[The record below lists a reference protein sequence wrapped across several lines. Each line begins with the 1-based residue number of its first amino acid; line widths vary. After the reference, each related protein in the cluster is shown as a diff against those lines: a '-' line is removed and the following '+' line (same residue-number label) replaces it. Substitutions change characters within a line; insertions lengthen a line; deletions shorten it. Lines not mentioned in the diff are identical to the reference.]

1 MRVLTIPEMA
11 LPARFHS
18 ATCQAPAPGYLPP
31 AMSLPADLEP
41 AVRDPKKLRRTAW
54 TLVAIML
61 LGGWLILRAY
71 DTWAVKQSLD
81 DRPALIHRIQKE
93 RDLRMMRQDGK
104 LADLFELRGKVFVIN
119 AFSLRDPQ
127 AAQRSMAVMKRLSEK
142 NRDRQDFRM
151 VSLVIDPMPAES
163 LAATLAE
170 TATTRGFELPQWW
183 LGSNEPATL
192 HKFIKNELKATVYP
206 NDSNG
211 KWNYDP
217 SIVLID
223 RNGHIRR
230 AVVPKTRNGKP
241 SRPEVVAF
249 DFDQASQWDRDGLQ
263 TGTDRSN
270 EEELEILLNKTI
282 NTLLAEPTEFR

>member
-1 MRVLTIPEMA
+1 
-11 LPARFHS
+11 
-18 ATCQAPAPGYLPP
+18 
-31 AMSLPADLEP
+31 MSLPADLEP

-151 VSLVIDPMPAES
+151 VSLVIDLMPAES

>member
-1 MRVLTIPEMA
+1 
-11 LPARFHS
+11 
-18 ATCQAPAPGYLPP
+18 
-31 AMSLPADLEP
+31 MSLPADLEP

-71 DTWAVKQSLD
+71 DTWASRKALD

-104 LADLFELRGKVFVIN
+104 LADLFDLRGKVFVLN
-119 AFSLRDPQ
+119 VFSIRDPQ
-127 AAQRSMAVMKRLSEK
+127 AAERSMAVMKRLSEK
-142 NRDRQDFRM
+142 RRAQQDFHL
-151 VSLVIDPMPAES
+151 VSLVIDPLPAEN

-170 TATTRGFELPQWW
+170 TAAALGFVLPQWW

-192 HKFIKNELKATVYP
+192 HKFIKNELKAAVYP
-206 NDSNG
+206 NESDG
-211 KWNYDP
+211 KWKYDP

-230 AVVPKTRNGKP
+230 AVVPKTRNGNP
-241 SRPEVVAF
+241 VRPQVVAF
-249 DFDQASQWDRDGLQ
+249 DFDQAAQWDRDGLQ
-263 TGTDRSN
+263 TGTDRNN
-270 EEELEILLNKTI
+270 EQELEVLLSNTI
-282 NTLLAEPTEFR
+282 DALLAEPTQSR